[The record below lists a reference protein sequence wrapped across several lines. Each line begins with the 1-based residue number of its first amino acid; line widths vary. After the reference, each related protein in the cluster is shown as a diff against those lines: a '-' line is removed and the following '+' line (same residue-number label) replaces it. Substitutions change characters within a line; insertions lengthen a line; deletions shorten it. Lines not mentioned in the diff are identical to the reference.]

1 MGNKMSELEAW
12 STNNEDF
19 NYSSLEDLIDSNCG
33 ELAVGQTVYVGDG
46 RKPKFS
52 EFCDADD
59 VIELMQNRGFDIGG
73 EYADSFMDD
82 VTPEA
87 KQELAE
93 FLKSWMEKHVTI
105 NFYTVHGVREYVL
118 TEEYLQE

>member
-1 MGNKMSELEAW
+1 MGELEAW

-19 NYSSLEDLIDSNCG
+19 NYSSLEDLIDSNSG

-46 RKPKFS
+46 RKPKLS

-59 VIELMQNRGFDIGG
+59 VIELMQNRGYDIGG

-82 VTPEA
+82 VAPEA
-87 KQELAE
+87 KQELND
-93 FLKSWMEKHVTI
+93 LLTSWMENHVTI
-105 NFYTVHGVREYVL
+105 NFYTVHDVREYVL
-118 TEEYLQE
+118 TEKDLQV